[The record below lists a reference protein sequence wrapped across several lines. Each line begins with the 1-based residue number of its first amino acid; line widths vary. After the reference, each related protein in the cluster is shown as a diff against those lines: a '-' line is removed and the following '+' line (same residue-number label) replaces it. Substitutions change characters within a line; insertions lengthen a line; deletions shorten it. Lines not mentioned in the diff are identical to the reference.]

1 MKPLDQISELR
12 NCGFYELK
20 RLLGLGDERLRM
32 ILVAGHVQPIR
43 FTNPKTNKVDEVY
56 PLFAVK
62 DALRDLQGIDVR
74 LQYESLTVI
83 AGMDDATRVK
93 ADDVTLRLLKRQQKR
108 KAI

>member
-1 MKPLDQISELR
+1 
-12 NCGFYELK
+12 
-20 RLLGLGDERLRM
+20 M

>member
-1 MKPLDQISELR
+1 MKSLDQISELR

-32 ILVAGHVQPIR
+32 VLTAGEVQPIR
-43 FTNPKTNKVDEVY
+43 FTNPKTNKIDEMW

-62 DALRDLQGIDVR
+62 EALRSLQGSDIR
-74 LQYESLTVI
+74 ILYENKKVME
-83 AGMDDATRVK
+83 MDAETRAK
-93 ADDVTLRLLKRQQKR
+93 SDDVQLRLLRRQKKR